1 MTMLVFI
8 SLMLKFWFA
17 IDFSAIFQIINQT
30 MQTNNLAPLWLVLL
44 MIYPFVNTLT
54 IIISYRYQLNQ
65 ANLFVKATKWY
76 QFAFICLLINAIT
89 PFAIG
94 SQPYAIYWLT
104 KQGLTPKQASAIVS
118 TTMVFNP
125 FIQVIIT
132 WPSFFILLSD
142 YPIFQSDPGW
152 FGAFWLVVFGL
163 IIDLIGT
170 LFWFA
175 IGFSRH
181 FHYWINL
188 VINFSKQLLKLPTKS
203 KPQIK
208 NEFVTNASFKTH
220 FIQCAKDY
228 KFALILIICALVNN
242 FYYYGLLIISFNW
255 LQPDHH
261 LNPNWLFNLINVATT
276 ANNFS
281 PIPGAEGGLQTTL
294 LFLIIPGAKIQ
305 NPQWDDQQIKVL
317 LDGTILIWR
326 TFSFYLPAALG
337 TIAFLIDLVQN
348 AYEHYQFKQSKWQPL
363 NLTILLIIDQ
373 NDDHFDQI
381 ENNLKTIINQYHNQL
396 QALEIVLIYQAP
408 WMEIKITNLVA
419 ALKSDSIKI
428 NFYQVDPRA
437 NWNQIIKIANQ
448 NQWIKHQYLY
458 LYPPKAINLNLNIFP
473 IINRDNCQ
481 STICRFKNLRSHY
494 KIKLGAKKSLLS
506 TTISPF
512 NYVIKTSLLNNFQP
526 RIANEQIQWHHYYNY
541 LVTTTKPIKIVKQP
555 VGFYQQ

>member
-1 MTMLVFI
+1 MVVFI
-8 SLMLKFWFA
+8 SLMFKFWFA
-17 IDFSAIFQIINQT
+17 IDFSAVFQIIKQT
-30 MQTNNLAPLWLVLL
+30 MQTNRLSPLWLVLL
-44 MIYPFVNTLT
+44 IIYPFVNALT

-65 ANLFVKATKWY
+65 ANLFVKTTKWY

-104 KQGLTPKQASAIVS
+104 KQGLTPKQASAIVG

-125 FIQVIIT
+125 LIQVIIT
-132 WPSFFILLSD
+132 WPSFFILLGD

-188 VINFSKQLLKLPTKS
+188 VINFSKQLLKLPTKT
-203 KPQIK
+203 KIQIK

-220 FIQCAKDY
+220 FVQCAKDY
-228 KFALILIICALVNN
+228 RFALILIICALISN

-261 LNPNWLFNLINVATT
+261 LRPNWLFNLINVATT

-305 NPQWDDQQIKVL
+305 NPDWDAQQIKVL
-317 LDGTILIWR
+317 LDGAILIWR
-326 TFSFYLPAALG
+326 TFSFYFPAALG
-337 TIAFLIDLVQN
+337 MVAFFIALVQN
-348 AYEHYQFKQSKWQPL
+348 TYEHHQFKQSKWVPL
-363 NLTILLIIDQ
+363 NLSILLIIDQ

-381 ENNLKTIINQYHNQL
+381 ENNLKTIINQYHNHL

-408 WMEIKITNLVA
+408 WIQIKVANLSA
-419 ALKSDSIKI
+419 ALKPNRIKI
-428 NFYQVDPRA
+428 NSYQVDPRA
-437 NWNQIIKIANQ
+437 NWNQIIKIASQ
-448 NQWIKHQYLY
+448 NQWINHQYLY
-458 LYPPKAINLNLNIFP
+458 LYPPKPINLNLSIFP
-473 IINRDNCQ
+473 IINQSNCQ
-481 STICRFKNLRSHY
+481 STLWCFKNPRSHY
-494 KIKLGAKKSLLS
+494 KLKWSPKKSPLM

-512 NYVIKTSLLNNFQP
+512 NFVIQTSLLNNFQP
-526 RIANEQIQWHHYYNY
+526 CVANEQLQWQHYYNH
-541 LVTTTKPIKIVKQP
+541 LSTTTKQIKVIKQP
-555 VGFYQQ
+555 VGFYD